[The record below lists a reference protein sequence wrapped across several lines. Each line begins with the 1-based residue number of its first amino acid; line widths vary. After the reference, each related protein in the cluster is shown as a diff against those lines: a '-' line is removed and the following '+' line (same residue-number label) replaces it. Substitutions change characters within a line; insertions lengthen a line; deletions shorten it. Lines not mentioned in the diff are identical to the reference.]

1 MAARVTCSFPARV
14 MRPDAAR
21 NSDGTIATDL
31 MPVRP
36 MRLWHRLFLLCAGLS
51 VASLLGY
58 ATWQQRAFASG
69 FATYLD
75 TLAMERAEAV
85 AARLA
90 TEYRERGGWEFLR
103 RDPQSFGGI
112 ALNPAARPQPSS
124 DHVAPGD
131 TSPRLPERG
140 SDDRSP
146 PDQRDERGP
155 PGPPPESINA
165 GDRLALFDEYGQR
178 IAGSRNTTAASPE
191 ISIRVGERTVGL
203 LRIAPLPP
211 LANAPERVFA
221 EGLWRSGLIAALAVL
236 LGALALAYALAQRLL
251 RPIQALSRGSRALAA
266 GDFGSRVAV
275 QGRDEIA
282 SLARDFNHLAN
293 ALEQNREAR
302 RRWGADLAHE
312 LRTPVTV
319 LRLELQTLQAG
330 VRQADP
336 AALGS
341 LLAETERLSALIED
355 LYELSLA
362 DAGALE
368 YRFVDVDLVELARD
382 VVDNHRGSVAVSGLQ
397 LDEDYA
403 DELPTIRGDPLRL
416 AQLIGNL
423 LLNARRYTDAPGQI
437 RIALQRQSHQ
447 LLLTLDDTPPGVSDD
462 DLPQLF
468 DRLFR
473 SERSRNRAAGG
484 AGLGLSICRA
494 IVDAHGGAI
503 WAEHS
508 PLGGLRVRVALP
520 LPAIAT

>member
-1 MAARVTCSFPARV
+1 
-14 MRPDAAR
+14 
-21 NSDGTIATDL
+21 
-31 MPVRP
+31 
-36 MRLWHRLFLLCAGLS
+36 MRLWHRLFLLCAGVS

-58 ATWQQRAFASG
+58 ATWQQHAFASG

-75 TLAMERAEAV
+75 TLALERAEQLAT
-85 AARLA
+85 RLA
-90 TEYRERGGWEFLR
+90 AEYRERGSWDFLR

-112 ALNPAARPQPSS
+112 AMNPGTQ
-124 DHVAPGD
+124 
-131 TSPRLPERG
+131 RLPPSDGGGPRDAPPRPPGHDGDDRPPGGPPDERG
-140 SDDRSP
+140 
-146 PDQRDERGP
+146 ENGP
-155 PGPPPESINA
+155 PGPPPGSINA
-165 GDRLALFDEYGQR
+165 SDRLALLDVNGER
-178 IAGSRNTTAASPE
+178 IAGSRDTTATAPSVP
-191 ISIRVGERTVGL
+191 IRVGDRTVGL
-203 LRIAPLPP
+203 LRVAPLPR
-211 LANAPERVFA
+211 LATTPERVFA
-221 EGLWRSGLIAALAVL
+221 EGQWRSGLIAALAVL
-236 LGALALAYALAQRLL
+236 LGALVLAYALARRLL
-251 RPIQALSRGSRALAA
+251 RPIQALSHGSRALAA

-282 SLARDFNHLAN
+282 ALARDFNHLAS

-330 VRQADP
+330 VRRADP

-368 YRFVDVDLVELARD
+368 YRFVDVDLVDLARE
-382 VVDNHRGSVAVSGLQ
+382 VIDNHRGSAAVAGLV

-403 DELPTIRGDPLRL
+403 ADLPLVRGDPLRL
-416 AQLIGNL
+416 AQLIENL
-423 LLNARRYTDAPGQI
+423 LLNARRYTDVPGRI
-437 RIALQRQSHQ
+437 RIALGLHARQ
-447 LLLTLDDTPPGVSDD
+447 LLLTLDDTPPDVPDD
-462 DLPQLF
+462 DLPHLF

-473 SERSRNRAAGG
+473 SERSRSRAAGG

-508 PLGGLRVRVALP
+508 TLGGLRVSVALP
-520 LPAIAT
+520 LPNVDA

>member
-1 MAARVTCSFPARV
+1 
-14 MRPDAAR
+14 
-21 NSDGTIATDL
+21 
-31 MPVRP
+31 
-36 MRLWHRLFLLCAGLS
+36 MRLWHRLFLLCAGVS

-58 ATWQQRAFASG
+58 AVWQQHAFARG

-75 TLAMERAEAV
+75 TLALEHAEQLAP
-85 AARLA
+85 RLA
-90 TEYRERGGWEFLR
+90 TEYRERGNWDFLR
-103 RDPQSFGGI
+103 RNPQMFGGI
-112 ALNPAARPQPSS
+112 AMNPSS
-124 DHVAPGD
+124 PKLRFGDGGPRDAPPRPPGRAGFPDFPPGPPPRGD
-131 TSPRLPERG
+131 DG
-140 SDDRSP
+140 
-146 PDQRDERGP
+146 RGP
-155 PGPPPESINA
+155 PGPPPESLNA
-165 GDRLALFDEYGQR
+165 GDRIALVDVQGER
-178 IAGSRNTTAASPE
+178 IAGSRTTTPASPT
-191 ISIRVGERTVGL
+191 IAIRVDDTIVGL

-211 LANAPERVFA
+211 LSTTPERAFA
-221 EGLWRSGLIAALAVL
+221 EGQWRSGLIAALAVL

-251 RPIQALSRGSRALAA
+251 RPIQALSQGSRALAA

-282 SLARDFNHLAN
+282 ALARDFNHLAS

-336 AALGS
+336 AALSS

-368 YRFVDVDLVELARD
+368 YRFVDVDLADLARE
-382 VVDNHRGSVAVSGLQ
+382 VIDNHRGSAAVAGLV

-403 DELPTIRGDPLRL
+403 DALPLVRGDPLRL
-416 AQLIGNL
+416 AQLIENL
-423 LLNARRYTDAPGQI
+423 LLNARRYTDAPGRI
-437 RIALQRQSHQ
+437 RIALAVHARQ
-447 LLLTLDDTPPGVSDD
+447 LLLSVDDTPPGVSDD
-462 DLPQLF
+462 DLPHLF

-473 SERSRNRAAGG
+473 SDRSRNRSAGG

-508 PLGGLRVRVALP
+508 TLGGLRVSVTLP
-520 LPAIAT
+520 IPGTST